1 MWEGESMSALA
12 NSGWESR
19 GDANVEATPILE
31 GSKETAL
38 WERMLI
44 FRDTLLVLGLQ
55 LVFRTTTAL
64 RRWNY

>member
-1 MWEGESMSALA
+1 MSALA

-19 GDANVEATPILE
+19 GNGTIEELAFPE

-38 WERMLI
+38 RERMVIL
-44 FRDTLLVLGLQ
+44 RDTILILGLQ
-55 LVFRTTTAL
+55 LVFRATMAM